1 MSDPKPPASTAQ
13 AHRDLINRFYRSF
26 ARRDAD
32 GMCACYRSDVVF
44 TDPMFG
50 ELHGHV
56 ACHMWQML
64 CDRGHDL
71 QLEWRDVSAN
81 DLSGRAQWTA
91 TYTFERTG
99 RQVKNAVD
107 ATFVFRDGLIAEH
120 RDSYGLWKWMRM
132 ALGINGR
139 LLGWTPQV
147 QARARE
153 QAQSRLA
160 AYVQSRSV
168 RNND

>member
-1 MSDPKPPASTAQ
+1 MSDPEPTASSTQ
-13 AHRDLINRFYRSF
+13 AHRALIERFYRSF
-26 ARRDAD
+26 ARRD
-32 GMCACYRSDVVF
+32 SDVMF

-50 ELHGHV
+50 KLQGPV
-56 ACHMWQML
+56 ACEMWRML

-81 DLSGRAQWTA
+81 DVSGRAAWTA

-120 RDSYGLWKWMRM
+120 RDAYDLYKWMRM

-153 QAQSRLA
+153 QAQRRLA
-160 AYVQSRSV
+160 EYVEYRSV